1 MISRIRLEL
10 AHTKHVGS
18 VARRMREI
26 DARECAAF
34 GHTPKAALRESILN
48 SERAWTA
55 FVDDRPEAIFG
66 VVVNSALTGAGA
78 PWFLGTDVVWQH
90 ARALLGI
97 GPAIIARLHDSSPTL
112 SGYVSCENA
121 AAIRMLRK
129 WGFSVGDDRR
139 RIGGVAFYGFEKVSD
154 V

>member
-1 MISRIRLEL
+1 
-10 AHTKHVGS
+10 
-18 VARRMREI
+18 MREI

-48 SERAWTA
+48 SAQAWTA

-66 VVVNSALTGAGA
+66 VVVNSALTGAGS

-97 GPAIIARLHDSSPTL
+97 GPAIISRLHDSSAVLT
-112 SGYVSCENA
+112 GYVSCENA

-139 RIGGVAFYGFEKVSD
+139 RIGGLAFYEFEKVRD

>member
-10 AHTKHVGS
+10 ARTKHVGS
-18 VARRMREI
+18 VARRMRGI

-34 GHTPKAALRESILN
+34 GHTPKAALREAILN
-48 SERAWTA
+48 SAVAWTA

-78 PWFLGTDVVWQH
+78 PWFLGTDVVWRH
-90 ARALLGI
+90 ARALLTM
-97 GPAIIARLHDSSPTL
+97 GPAIISRLHDSSERL

-121 AAIRMLRK
+121 AAIRMLRR
-129 WGFSVGDDRR
+129 WGFDLDDDRL
-139 RIGGVAFYGFEKVSD
+139 RIGGVPFYRFEKVRH